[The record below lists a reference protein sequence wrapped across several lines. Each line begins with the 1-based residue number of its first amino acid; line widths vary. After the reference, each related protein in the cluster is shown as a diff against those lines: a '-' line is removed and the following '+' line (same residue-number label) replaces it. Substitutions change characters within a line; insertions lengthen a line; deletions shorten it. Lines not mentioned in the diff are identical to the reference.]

1 MFLRG
6 ASSTKAF
13 ENSIT
18 VIEKEARQEDFE
30 KFKEAYRA
38 LALMKIA
45 IANVYSGAELDV
57 DSEVNALFDGKTP
70 NEIIKEFERK

>member
-13 ENSIT
+13 ENSIK

-30 KFKEAYRA
+30 KFKETYQA